1 MLDLLDLGGATV
13 TIDAMGCQKE
23 ISEKIREKNADYIF
37 SLKGNHSNLHDD
49 VRLYFES
56 LHQKKLGAEVF
67 HRYQVEK
74 DHGRIEERDCW
85 SVDLPKGLHSDGW
98 KDLASIVMVRSKQTN
113 TEKPSEEDRY
123 FITSLKAQNVNGIAQ
138 SIREHWQV
146 ENSLHWRLDVS
157 FNEDQWRSKLGNAAA
172 NIAVFN
178 KMALN
183 LLKKETT
190 AKVGIKNKRLMA
202 GWDEMYLTKVIMC
215 LKN

>member
-1 MLDLLDLGGATV
+1 
-13 TIDAMGCQKE
+13 
-23 ISEKIREKNADYIF
+23 
-37 SLKGNHSNLHDD
+37 
-49 VRLYFES
+49 
-56 LHQKKLGAEVF
+56 
-67 HRYQVEK
+67 
-74 DHGRIEERDCW
+74 
-85 SVDLPKGLHSDGW
+85 
-98 KDLASIVMVRSKQTN
+98 MVRSKQTN
-113 TEKPSEEDRY
+113 TEKPGEEDRY

-157 FNEDQWRSKLGNAAA
+157 FNEDQWRSKLGNSAA

-202 GWDEMYLTKVIMC
+202 GWDETYLTKVIMC

>member
-1 MLDLLDLGGATV
+1 MTESSIHRHFQHLDDPRLNRRKKYPLINL
-13 TIDAMGCQKE
+13 
-23 ISEKIREKNADYIF
+23 IF
-37 SLKGNHSNLHDD
+37 IAFCAVLC
-49 VRLYFES
+49 
-56 LHQKKLGAEVF
+56 GAEDWV
-67 HRYQVEK
+67 
-74 DHGRIEERDCW
+74 
-85 SVDLPKGLHSDGW
+85 
-98 KDLASIVMVRSKQTN
+98 
-113 TEKPSEEDRY
+113 Y
-123 FITSLKAQNVNGIAQ
+123 FITSLEAQNVNGIAQ

-157 FNEDQWRSKLGNAAA
+157 FNEDQWRSKLGNATA